1 MLEDKNLWGY
11 GVWKLAFCLLLY
23 YFIFSVELP
32 SVQKIP
38 TYLIVL
44 QLLAIESYLAA
55 KLRV

>member
-11 GVWKLAFCLLLY
+11 GVWKLAFCLLLFS
-23 YFIFSVELP
+23 FIFSTELTHNE
-32 SVQKIP
+32 KIP

-44 QLLAIESYLAA
+44 ELLAIESYLAA